1 MFVFKFKI
9 KFCEVRMR
17 GVCKLLLAA
26 IMLSFLSCEEVEE
39 ARVLAIEKIHA
50 PLSNNVMFP
59 SFKEDTEGKIWMT
72 WMTEYPD
79 SAALQFA
86 YWQDSIWWDVK
97 TLRRGDNWFIN
108 WADFPSIFAHS
119 NGSLVTYALM
129 QAAPDLYAYDISLSV
144 SWDKGNSWINGTVPH
159 KDQTDTEHGF
169 VSFFEYNQQK
179 TGLVWLDGRNYAKS
193 DPRDQKMVL
202 RFATL
207 DQLGHIDDSKELDE
221 MVCSCCQTDAVEI
234 EGGAI
239 VVYRDRTE
247 EEIRDISF
255 VKLEGEE
262 WSEPQKLS
270 NDNWQIGGCP
280 VNGPAIDADGEI
292 IAAAWFTAANGQAKV
307 KMAISEDNAES
318 FGDPIIIDE
327 NKPIGRVDIK
337 LVEGEI
343 WVSWIGYKKGDA
355 FVRLARYSLEGQLID
370 LQDVAAVQTERS
382 TGFPRMAYAEK
393 LVILGWTTENND
405 HSNLDLYKITF

>member
-1 MFVFKFKI
+1 MDL
-9 KFCEVRMR
+9 RWM
-17 GVCKLLLAA
+17 CKLLLAA
-26 IMLSFLSCEEVEE
+26 MILSCFSCEEVEE
-39 ARVLAIEKIHA
+39 PRVLSIEKIHA

-86 YWQDSIWWDVK
+86 HWQDSTWWDVK
-97 TLRRGDNWFIN
+97 TLKRGDNWFIN
-108 WADFPSIFAHS
+108 WADFPSVFAHS
-119 NGSLVTYALM
+119 NGSLVTYSLM
-129 QAAPDLYAYDISLSV
+129 ESAPDLYAYDISLSV

-179 TGLVWLDGRNYAKS
+179 TGLVWLDGRNYAKTKPE
-193 DPRDQKMVL
+193 DRKMVL

-207 DQLGHIDDSKELDE
+207 DQLGHIDDSKELDD

-255 VKLEGEE
+255 VKLQGEE

-270 NDNWQIGGCP
+270 NDNWEIGGCP
-280 VNGPAIDADGEI
+280 VNGPAIDADEGI
-292 IAAAWFTAANGQAKV
+292 IAAAWFTSANGQAKV

-318 FGDPIIIDE
+318 FGEPIIVDE

-337 LVEGEI
+337 VVEGEI
-343 WVSWIGYKKGDA
+343 WLTWMGYVAGDA
-355 FVRLARYSLEGQLID
+355 FVRLARYSLEGQLIEI
-370 LQDVAAVQTERS
+370 QNIAAVQTERS
-382 TGFPRMAYAEK
+382 TGFPRMAYAEN
-393 LVILGWTTENND
+393 LVILGWTTKNNNN
-405 HSNLDLYKITF
+405 SNLDLYKITF